1 MKKINNF
8 IRLLSFVLIISIT
21 ACNLPSG
28 AGSSNTPDINATV
41 AAEVAIAFAAQTLV
55 AQTLAAGGDVVP
67 ANTDTITPEALPQVA
82 STETLTPTITLTPTP
97 EGIFLVVSQDTNC
110 RFGGPYS
117 SFKIITTVKAGQNV
131 EVLSRN
137 PENDSYFVKNPYDA
151 NSTCWMYGKFATL
164 TGNAAALP
172 VSTMHPT
179 PTPTYTPTPNTNFT
193 VSFVSLESCGPQWAF
208 KLHVKNNGGTIWQS
222 ISLSGNDT
230 VTAFVINHTSNTFK
244 EYIGCAV
251 GLTQGDLT
259 PGEESFVLNVSPG
272 QFNYNPTGNLIKIT
286 VKLCSE
292 DNLLGTCLS
301 KNLSFTP

>member
-1 MKKINNF
+1 MKKTNTF
-8 IRLLSFVLIISIT
+8 IRLLSLILIISIT

-55 AQTLAAGGDVVP
+55 AQTLSAGGAVAPV
-67 ANTDTITPEALPQVA
+67 NTDTLTPEALPQA
-82 STETLTPTITLTPTP
+82 TSTETLTPTITLTPTP
-97 EGIFLVVSQDTNC
+97 EGVFLVVSQDTNC

-117 SFKIITTVKAGQNV
+117 SFRIITTVKTGQTV

-151 NSTCWMYGKFATL
+151 NSTCWLYGKYATL
-164 TGNAAALP
+164 TGNSAALP

-179 PTPTYTPTPNTNFT
+179 PTPTHTPTPNQNFSL
-193 VSFVSLESCGPQWAF
+193 SFSGLENCGGSYGI
-208 KLHVKNNGGTIWQS
+208 KLFIRNTGGVMWQS
-222 ISLSGNDT
+222 ISVTGSDT
-230 VTAFVINHTSNTFK
+230 DTGFVISHSSNIFK
-244 EYIGCAV
+244 EYTGCV
-251 GLTQGDLT
+251 PGVTQADLT
-259 PGEESFVLNVSPG
+259 PGEESFVLVVDPG
-272 QFNYNPTGNLIKIT
+272 QFGYDPSGNLIKLT

-301 KNLSFTP
+301 KNLSLTP

>member
-1 MKKINNF
+1 VKIK
-8 IRLLSFVLIISIT
+8 IRIINVLSLLLIISLV

-28 AGSSNTPDINATV
+28 AGSSTTPDINATV

-55 AQTLAAGGDVVP
+55 AQTLAAGGAVVP
-67 ANTDTITPEALPQVA
+67 ANTDTITPEALPQVT

-97 EGIFLVVSQDTNC
+97 EGVFLVVSQDTNC

-151 NSTCWMYGKFATL
+151 NSTCWLYGKYATL
-164 TGNAAALP
+164 TGNSAALP

-179 PTPTYTPTPNTNFT
+179 PTPTNTPTPNTNFT
-193 VSFVSLESCGPQWAF
+193 VSFTSLESCGPSWGI
-208 KLHVKNNGGTIWQS
+208 KLLVKNNGGTIWQS
-222 ISLSGNDT
+222 IAVTGSDT
-230 VTAFVINHTSNTFK
+230 DTGFVISHSNNVFK
-244 EYIGCAV
+244 EYAGCV
-251 GLTQGDLT
+251 PGLTQSDLT
-259 PGEESFVLNVSPG
+259 PGEQSYVLVVDPG
-272 QFNYNPTGNLIKIT
+272 HFGYNPTGNLIKIT